1 MVFFSSVAYI
11 SSIGR
16 EPIRVVYT
24 QVFSEQLDN
33 VKQIHSDILEAAR
46 YTDKGPLFKMPT
58 SMHSRGPPVNR
69 LKAAN
74 YR

>member
-1 MVFFSSVAYI
+1 MVFFSSIDYI

-16 EPIRVVYT
+16 EPIHVLYT
-24 QVFSEQLDN
+24 QVFLEQLDN
-33 VKQIHSDILEAAR
+33 VKQIHSDILAAAW
-46 YTDKGPLFKMPT
+46 YTDKEPLFKMPT

-69 LKAAN
+69 LKVAN

>member
-1 MVFFSSVAYI
+1 MVFFSSRAYI

-16 EPIRVVYT
+16 EPIHIVYT

-33 VKQIHSDILEAAR
+33 VKQIHSDILEAGR
-46 YTDKGPLFKMPT
+46 YTDKEPLFKMPT
-58 SMHSRGPPVNR
+58 SMHSRGPAVNR
-69 LKAAN
+69 LKVAN